1 MDQMT
6 TPRSATAATRRD
18 RRPTVTR
25 DIVVTAREQLS
36 PRMLRLTL
44 GGDDL
49 VATVHDTPGA
59 WIKLFIDE
67 PDGFGEHGRAYT
79 VRSFDPMRDE
89 ITIDVFRHG
98 AGTVARWAHESR
110 IGTRARIGGPRASG
124 APTSAATALD
134 ALRRRDRAPGDRRDP
149 RTRALGPHHRGH
161 HRAWRRQGPP
171 RHRAPARRG
180 DHLAHPRQ
188 RRTPRHPAARRRR
201 ARRRSPEPP
210 ACGLPGEA
218 ASAHWFRHRL
228 QALDIAQLHV
238 QGYWRSGVGDYRE

>member
-67 PDGFGEHGRAYT
+67 LDGFGEHGRAYT

-124 APTSAATALD
+124 APTSAATALTLFGD
-134 ALRRRDRAPGDRRDP
+134 ETALPAIAAILEREHSGRTIAATIELGDDRDRQDIALPRGAAITWLTRGNGERPGTQLLAAAEQAAFP
-149 RTRALGPHHRGH
+149 RTAGVWF
-161 HRAWRRQGPP
+161 A
-171 RHRAPARRG
+171 
-180 DHLAHPRQ
+180 
-188 RRTPRHPAARRRR
+188 
-201 ARRRSPEPP
+201 
-210 ACGLPGEA
+210 GEA